1 MGTVFCAEDP
11 LINRTVA
18 VKVLHASKE
27 MAPDL
32 VQISR
37 ERFRREAQAAAS
49 IDHPNVIRIYDFGEE
64 AESGEMYIVMEYVA
78 GSSLEAMLKDSDVPR
93 ESAVRI
99 IGQLA
104 AGLDAAHAKQII
116 HRDIKPSNILVANNG
131 TAKLADFGI
140 THVASSSLTQ
150 DMRALGTPAYTSPE
164 QVNGKSLD
172 SRADLFSL
180 GVLSYEILTGR
191 KPFDGDDPLSIAYAI
206 VHTQPVPIS
215 VANPALPK
223 SLDPVLERMLAKD
236 PGDRFASGK
245 EFHEAVAATLADV
258 ETPWR
263 AAPASP
269 SKRPDTRWYWGLA
282 AGAAMLSIVAIGLA
296 SSRKEAPDPG
306 AAKPAGAQPAEATA
320 ATPAKPTAAQAAKPT
335 ASQTAKPAATQTAK
349 PAAAQPAK
357 PSASAPAPARMA
369 MPPSRVAV
377 SLSHRIR
384 NGTLVVELDGVPVFN
399 ERFTKDK
406 FAISQ
411 TTSWDEFRA
420 PSGKHELKASVR
432 AENGKTYLSDLH
444 IVDLPRARSAV
455 VRIGFK
461 GDKLTIKQSPG

>member
-18 VKVLHASKE
+18 VKVLHASRE

-64 AESGEMYIVMEYVA
+64 AESGEMYIVMEYVS
-78 GSSLEAMLKDSDVPR
+78 GSSLEAMLERSSLPL

-104 AGLDAAHAKQII
+104 AGLDAAHAKRII
-116 HRDIKPSNILVANNG
+116 HRDIKPSNILVANDG

-150 DMRALGTPAYTSPE
+150 DMRVLGTPAYTSPE
-164 QVNGKSLD
+164 QVNGKALD

-180 GVLSYEILTGR
+180 GVLSYEILAGR
-191 KPFDGDDPLSIAYAI
+191 KPFDGNDPISIAYAI
-206 VHTQPVPIS
+206 VHSQPVPIS

-236 PGDRFASGK
+236 PGDRFTSGR
-245 EFHEAVAATLADV
+245 EFHEALAASLADV
-258 ETPWR
+258 PAARPR
-263 AAPASP
+263 AAAMASK
-269 SKRPDTRWYWGLA
+269 SRGNRWYWGLA
-282 AGAAMLSIVAIGLA
+282 AAAMLAIAAIGLSA
-296 SSRKEAPDPG
+296 SPDPIPDPG
-306 AAKPAGAQPAEATA
+306 VAKQAVAKPAEAAVKPAEAVGKPAETV
-320 ATPAKPTAAQAAKPT
+320 ATPPAKAIVTQPK
-335 ASQTAKPAATQTAK
+335 KPAASATTPPRPRPL
-349 PAAAQPAK
+349 PAV
-357 PSASAPAPARMA
+357 
-369 MPPSRVAV
+369 PPSGVAV

-406 FAISQ
+406 LAISQ
-411 TTSWDEFRA
+411 TTSWDAFRA
-420 PSGKHELKASVR
+420 PSGKHKLKASVMT
-432 AENGKTYLSDLH
+432 EDGKTYLSDLH
-444 IVDLPRARSAV
+444 IVDLPGAKNAI